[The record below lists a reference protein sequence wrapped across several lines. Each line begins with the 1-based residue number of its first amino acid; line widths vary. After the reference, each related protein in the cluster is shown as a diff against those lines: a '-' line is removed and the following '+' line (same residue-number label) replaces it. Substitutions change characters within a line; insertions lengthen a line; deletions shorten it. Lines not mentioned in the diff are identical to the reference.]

1 MHRIFIVEDDAAI
14 AAALQKHLTTWGFD
28 VRCAEDFRNVLTECT
43 AFDPQLVLLDITL
56 PFYNGYHWC
65 QELRRVSNVPVVF
78 ISSASDNMN
87 IVMAMNMGG
96 DDFIAKPFDL
106 NVLLA
111 KIQAILRR
119 TYDFAAPAP
128 TLEHRGAVLNTADA
142 SLMYQGQRIEL
153 TKNDYRILQTLLERK
168 GSVVSRETLM
178 EKLWE
183 TDSFVDENTL
193 TVNIARLRR
202 KLEAAGLSDYITTK
216 KGLGYLRLES
226 PSSDYVIRNYALD
239 DIVRQ
244 AVRKYASQFIR
255 RRLRLEYTPLNVSV
269 ITDEKWLLFV
279 IEQVLSNALKYTR
292 SGSVSITLEAPKTL
306 CIRDTGIGIAPEDL
320 PRVFEKGFTGCN
332 GRTDKRAT
340 GIGLYLCRR
349 ILEKLG
355 HTIAIT
361 STVGEG
367 TTVRI
372 GLQQD
377 ALEVE

>member
-1 MHRIFIVEDDAAI
+1 MEDDAAI

-28 VRCAEDFRNVLTECT
+28 VRCAEDFRNVLAECT

-78 ISSASDNMN
+78 LSSASDNMN

-142 SLMYQGQRIEL
+142 SLTYQGQRIEL

-178 EKLWE
+178 EK
-183 TDSFVDENTL
+183 
-193 TVNIARLRR
+193 A
-202 KLEAAGLSDYITTK
+202 
-216 KGLGYLRLES
+216 LG
-226 PSSDYVIRNYALD
+226 DG
-239 DIVRQ
+239 Q
-244 AVRKYASQFIR
+244 
-255 RRLRLEYTPLNVSV
+255 
-269 ITDEKWLLFV
+269 
-279 IEQVLSNALKYTR
+279 
-292 SGSVSITLEAPKTL
+292 
-306 CIRDTGIGIAPEDL
+306 
-320 PRVFEKGFTGCN
+320 
-332 GRTDKRAT
+332 
-340 GIGLYLCRR
+340 LCRR
-349 ILEKLG
+349 EHAHGQHRPPAPQARGRRPAGLYHDEKGPRLS
-355 HTIAIT
+355 HR
-361 STVGEG
+361 
-367 TTVRI
+367 VR
-372 GLQQD
+372 GKRPCL
-377 ALEVE
+377 ALM